1 MNSCAIVRRI
11 GVAFLLG
18 LFVAVATGCAGARSR
33 YNSSVVD
40 YLYPDKKD
48 PVAQSTIPVLQLP
61 MRVGVAF
68 VPASEDSPYR
78 RGLFERRQTTEFAL
92 TEARKSQLMEQVAG
106 HFRNL
111 DYIKSIEIIPS
122 AYLTPRGSFA
132 NLDQVRSMYGIDA
145 IALLSYDQTQFTDQD
160 IFSVTYWTIVGA
172 YVIPGEKND
181 THTMVDAV
189 VMHIPS
195 QKMLFRAPGISHIK
209 GRSTP
214 VNLSEEL
221 RTDSDRGFDE
231 AVKTM
236 IGNLDQQLVAFQE
249 RVKTAPQEYEIVRA
263 EGYKGGGG
271 RGGGALDAWL
281 AIFVA
286 LLIVG
291 GWLWSRLPR

>member
-1 MNSCAIVRRI
+1 MNACAVVRRI
-11 GVAFLLG
+11 GVALLLG
-18 LFVAVATGCAGARSR
+18 LLVAAATGCAGARSR

-48 PVAQSTIPVLQLP
+48 PVAQSAIPVLHLP
-61 MRVGVAF
+61 MRVGIAF
-68 VPASEDSPYR
+68 VPASEDPSYR
-78 RGLFERRQTTEFAL
+78 SGLFERGRATQFAL

-106 HFRNL
+106 HFRSL
-111 DYIKSIEIIPS
+111 DFIKSIEIIPS

-145 IALLSYDQTQFTDQD
+145 IGLLSYDQTQFTDQD
-160 IFSVTYWTIVGA
+160 VFSVTYWTIVGA

-221 RTDSDRGFDE
+221 RTDSDRGFEE
-231 AVKTM
+231 AVKAM
-236 IGNLDQQLVAFQE
+236 ITNLDQQLTVFQE
-249 RVKTAPQEYEIVRA
+249 RVKSAPQEYEIVRA
-263 EGYKGGGG
+263 AGYKGGG
-271 RGGGALDAWL
+271 RGGGALNEWL
-281 AIFVA
+281 AIFLT
-286 LLIVG
+286 LLMVG
-291 GWLWSRLPR
+291 GWFWSRPPR